1 MKKYILLFVE
11 EIAFLYFVH
20 LICMRY
26 PEKFTGNKNVRAFY
40 VIFGGTIGFSWLICR
55 IMSWNRLQKLNRWLV
70 QALTLFAMCVV
81 NFMLFFVLSNYCGYY
96 ASIKTLLLITMML
109 SVEYRLIDICVMS
122 EKCIC
127 KFLGSDD
134 ELDGDDTDACEK
146 YPP

>member
-1 MKKYILLFVE
+1 MNCLFSGAIACIGGAQKRAGGVASAKY
-11 EIAFLYFVH
+11 
-20 LICMRY
+20 
-26 PEKFTGNKNVRAFY
+26 
-40 VIFGGTIGFSWLICR
+40 S
-55 IMSWNRLQKLNRWLV
+55 
-70 QALTLFAMCVV
+70 LTLFAMCVV
-81 NFMLFFVLSNYCGYY
+81 NFMLFFVLSNYFGYY

>member
-1 MKKYILLFVE
+1 MVDMQDYELEKKKKIKSLACSSADF
-11 EIAFLYFVH
+11 
-20 LICMRY
+20 IC
-26 PEKFTGNKNVRAFY
+26 NVCSEFY
-40 VIFGGTIGFSWLICR
+40 V
-55 IMSWNRLQKLNRWLV
+55 
-70 QALTLFAMCVV
+70 
-81 NFMLFFVLSNYCGYY
+81 VLSNYFGYY